1 MAVIPVRV
9 RAKDSDKSV
18 ITYAFLDNG
27 SNSSFCTESLMKQL
41 GIIGQQ
47 VKISLSTLEKKNSI
61 TNSFLV
67 RDLLVSDLDENEWI
81 SLPTLYTRP
90 EIPVSSSDI
99 PTQDDVDQWPH
110 LQGVFLPRLDAEVGL
125 LIASDVPKALDPL
138 DIKYSQDGG
147 PYASR
152 TRIGWAVNGPL
163 GRRHHSSRS
172 STFVAKVDHR
182 LQQMI
187 EDFYNRDF
195 TDPTADS
202 KTEMSQDERRF
213 MQIAEQTVELR
224 NGHYLSLPFKDRQTP
239 VPSNKAQA
247 WQRAIWLK
255 KRLERDPKLYQ
266 DYKAFMEDILSKGYA
281 RKVSPDQKSP
291 AKGTAWYIPHHG
303 VYHPRKPGKIR
314 VVFDCSAK
322 FMGKSLN
329 DMLYKGFVKREW
341 PSWRT

>member
-1 MAVIPVRV
+1 
-9 RAKDSDKSV
+9 
-18 ITYAFLDNG
+18 
-27 SNSSFCTESLMKQL
+27 
-41 GIIGQQ
+41 
-47 VKISLSTLEKKNSI
+47 
-61 TNSFLV
+61 
-67 RDLLVSDLDENEWI
+67 
-81 SLPTLYTRP
+81 
-90 EIPVSSSDI
+90 
-99 PTQDDVDQWPH
+99 
-110 LQGVFLPRLDAEVGL
+110 
-125 LIASDVPKALDPL
+125 
-138 DIKYSQDGG
+138 
-147 PYASR
+147 
-152 TRIGWAVNGPL
+152 
-163 GRRHHSSRS
+163 
-172 STFVAKVDHR
+172 
-182 LQQMI
+182 MI

-195 TDPTADS
+195 TDPTVDS

-224 NGHYLSLPFKDRQTP
+224 NGHYQISLPFKDRQTP

-329 DMLYKGFVKREW
+329 DMLYKGPDLTSSLVGVLLRFREEKVAVMADIESMFHQVRVPDPDSFFLRFFWWEDGNMARELQEYQMVIHLFGATLSPPCQNLALRKTAQDNRYSFPPDVINTVKRNFMLMIVSS
-341 PSWRT
+341 PSLPRRKPLSMLAVYALYCHVVLSS